1 MPLLG
6 PELLHILMSARIVDR
21 HREFVERTEFPGNV
35 GEEQHLQER
44 FVHPDG
50 DGLISDVGRTGPD
63 RVHIVFEGMRF
74 RSRILIADHED
85 SGPDVDDGP
94 QRTVQFAVGAGGVSD
109 RQPSVRQHSR
119 QLSSAMERGFLIM
132 F

>member
-1 MPLLG
+1 MAEVP
-6 PELLHILMSARIVDR
+6 
-21 HREFVERTEFPGNV
+21 HR
-35 GEEQHLQER
+35 QER
-44 FVHPDG
+44 LVHADG
-50 DGLISDVGRTGPD
+50 DGQISGVDRTGPD
-63 RVHIVFEGMRF
+63 RVHIVFEGMGS

-109 RQPSVRQHSR
+109 RQPSVKQHSR
-119 QLSSAMERGFLIM
+119 QLPSAMERGFLIM